1 MISEDWLF
9 GNVEDI
15 HTMTGHKTLKEP
27 PTFKAGKVVRTY
39 TEDLRKLLEKLNE
52 EQKELPLQSSARVK
66 IQVAMC
72 KIHDELLA
80 IDSASFAGDGAHDNG
95 RS

>member
-15 HTMTGHKTLKEP
+15 YTMTGHTTPKDP
-27 PTFKAGKVVRTY
+27 PTFKAGKVIRTY
-39 TEDLRKLLEKLNE
+39 TEDLRELLKKLNK

-66 IQVAMC
+66 VQVAMC

-80 IDSASFAGDGAHDNG
+80 IDSASFAADAPCDIG
-95 RS
+95 